1 MPDESDGVYI
11 DDLGSVG
18 TTGRSGLRVS
28 DLLARIAAR
37 GQTAPRP
44 SCSDEGTRAAP
55 LPEGVLYANIDH
67 PTLKAMVTENVDPD
81 QVGALATGWQQA
93 GAKLTQFQDDVV
105 SAVNSSREDWQGAAG
120 EAARQFMMD
129 VGQWI
134 GGAGRGAEL
143 AGSQAA
149 KQSEALA
156 AARNSMPD
164 PVAFDVD
171 AANAELRQITDPVQW
186 ISRYAEHME
195 AYAAQQAAQQRA
207 AEVVTTFDA
216 ALADSATMPAFA
228 PPPEMAATGA
238 PMPRASQDGTS
249 PMSASSDVPTPV
261 TSPENA
267 IRDDSAPQ
275 AAAAVP
281 LAGGF
286 AVAPLAAAAGP
297 RPVDQAVPG
306 AQAAENY
313 MLDGDRTFGTRPTM
327 PPVIG
332 G

>member
-1 MPDESDGVYI
+1 MPDVYI
-11 DDLGSVG
+11 DDQGSVG
-18 TTGRSGLRVS
+18 TTGRSGLQVS
-28 DLLARIAAR
+28 DLLARIAGRAR
-37 GQTAPRP
+37 VAPR
-44 SCSDEGTRAAP
+44 SGSADEGTREAP

-81 QVGALATGWQQA
+81 QVGMLATGWQQA
-93 GAKLTQFQDDVV
+93 GAKLTQFQDEVV
-105 SAVNSSREDWQGAAG
+105 SAVNSSREDWHGTAG

-156 AARNSMPD
+156 AARNSMPE

-171 AANAELRQITDPVQW
+171 AANAELRSITDPIQW
-186 ISRYAEHME
+186 ISRYAEHMA
-195 AYAAQQAAQQRA
+195 AYSAQQAAQLRA
-207 AEVVTTFDA
+207 AEVVTTYDA

-228 PPPEMAATGA
+228 PPPEMAGSAA
-238 PMPRASQDGTS
+238 PQPRSAQDGTS
-249 PMSASSDVPTPV
+249 PMSASSGIPTPV
-261 TSPENA
+261 ASPENA

-286 AVAPLAAAAGP
+286 AAVPLAAAAS
-297 RPVDQAVPG
+297 RPVEQAVPG
-306 AQAAENY
+306 ALAAQHHMAENY
-313 MLDGDRTFGTRPTM
+313 MLDGDRAFGTRPTM